1 MSKKKTIIVIQ
12 RRDTRT
18 HRWEDEQTFEDD
30 QVAEVG
36 KTLNELKKKYP
47 GITFHVIQR
56 RVRND

>member
-18 HRWEDEQTFEDD
+18 HKWEDEKTFEAN

-36 KTLNELKKKYP
+36 KTLGELKKTYP

-56 RVRND
+56 RVRNE